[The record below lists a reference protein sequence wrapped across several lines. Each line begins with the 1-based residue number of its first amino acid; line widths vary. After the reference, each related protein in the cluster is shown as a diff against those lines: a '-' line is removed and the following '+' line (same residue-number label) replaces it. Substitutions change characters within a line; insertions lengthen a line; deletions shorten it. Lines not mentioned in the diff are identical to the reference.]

1 VVDRQDDD
9 LTVRE
14 KADPPHGDRVEKPEA
29 GSERQYFEASV
40 IYWMNCHDALPR

>member
-14 KADPPHGDRVEKPEA
+14 EADAPYGDRGEEPQAV
-29 GSERQYFEASV
+29 SERQYFEASV
-40 IYWMNCHDALPR
+40 IY